1 MRPYFLTKKFLA
13 KNLGVWGGIYLLFM
27 TAQFF
32 GSHGDARY
40 FDTSIT
46 LLAAFILFYGNF
58 FLCQALFIRRKALYF
73 LSLAGI
79 LALYLTIIYLTFKA
93 TMGGPYAVTI
103 LIYFSLYFAVLILL
117 SGFFWSTLFAAQKI
131 KENARMQLEL
141 QQMENEK
148 MFAEKKFLQSQVNPH
163 FLYNT
168 LNFLYAKSLNGNPDL
183 SDGIMTLSAIMKYS
197 LQKNENSTGFV
208 LLADEV
214 THLQNVIHI
223 HQLRFSRKLQ
233 ISFSSAGATGQV
245 ELVPFVLITL
255 VENALKHGEWSD
267 PGSPIRI
274 NLLCDE
280 ARQIVFFS
288 VVNKKRKGPKETGTG
303 IGLDNILRRLKWS
316 YQDNY
321 SLQIS
326 DGEELFKAEL
336 TVPLYRSHPPVK
348 SAIPHTNPSTQPT

>member
-1 MRPYFLTKKFLA
+1 MA
-13 KNLGVWGGIYLLFM
+13 
-27 TAQFF
+27 AQFF
-32 GSHGDARY
+32 GSSQGDGQYLA
-40 FDTSIT
+40 TTVSI
-46 LLAAFILFYGNF
+46 LVAVVLFYGNF

-73 LSLAGI
+73 LCVAAI
-79 LALYLTIIYLTFKA
+79 LALYLLIIYRAMASRYSPPT
-93 TMGGPYAVTI
+93 AVTI
-103 LIYFSLYFAVLILL
+103 LIYLTLYFVILILL

-131 KENARMQLEL
+131 KENARMQLDL
-141 QQMENEK
+141 QRMENEK

-168 LNFLYAKSLNGNPDL
+168 LNFLYAKSLNCNEEL

-208 LLADEV
+208 LLEDEV
-214 THLQNVIHI
+214 MHLQNVIHI

-233 ISFSSAGATGQV
+233 ISFSSAGTIEHV

-255 VENALKHGEWSD
+255 VENALKHGEWND
-267 PGSPIRI
+267 PEFPIRI

-280 ARQIVFFS
+280 TKQTVFFS
-288 VVNKKRKGPKETGTG
+288 IVNKKRKGPKETGTG
-303 IGLDNILRRLKWS
+303 LGLDNIIRRLKWS

-326 DGEELFKAEL
+326 DEQELFKAEL
-336 TVPLYRSHPPVK
+336 TVPLYRNQQTLK
-348 SAIPHTNPSTQPT
+348 DLIPQPNPSTEPI